1 VDDDAPGRRGPP
13 EQQLAQGLAVDL
25 ELRVR
30 DAAEL
35 QRRLGELGEHARVV
49 AGVAELDVAGEAHP
63 GLRALELQAGELEA
77 RGIERIQQ
85 ARAAVVAVAH
95 RQQRAQGALEG
106 GRRARQRHLD
116 RHGAVAAGHL
126 AAGAAAVLR
135 RDEEDPHP
143 LRHRRRLGRG
153 LRAGRGGRR
162 GGRGGI
168 AAGDAEHERQA
179 EQAPG
184 AAVALERHRPAQT
197 ATGALIP
204 GCGS

>member
-1 VDDDAPGRRGPP
+1 VLGDTRRRGPP
-13 EQQLAQGLAVDL
+13 EQQQLAQGLAVDL
-25 ELRVR
+25 ELRLR

-49 AGVAELDVAGEAHP
+49 AGVAELDVTGEAHLD
-63 GLRALELQAGELEA
+63 LRAPALHAAELEA
-77 RGIERIQQ
+77 GGIERIEQ

-95 RQQRAQGALEG
+95 REQRAQGARERR
-106 GRRARQRHLD
+106 RRARQRHLD
-116 RHGAVAAGHL
+116 RNGAVAAGHL

-143 LRHRRRLGRG
+143 FRHRRRLGRG
-153 LRAGRGGRR
+153 LGAGRR
-162 GGRGGI
+162 GRRGLRGGV
-168 AAGDAEHERQA
+168 AAGDAEQQRQP
-179 EQAPG
+179 EQATG
-184 AAVALERHRPAQT
+184 EAAAPERHCPAQT